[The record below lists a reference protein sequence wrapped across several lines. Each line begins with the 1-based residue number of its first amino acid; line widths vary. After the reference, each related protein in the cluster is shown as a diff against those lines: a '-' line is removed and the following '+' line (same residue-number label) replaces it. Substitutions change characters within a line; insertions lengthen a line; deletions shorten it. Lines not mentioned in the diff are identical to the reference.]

1 MKPWGGRFSK
11 DTDKVVEEFTASLSF
26 DCRLSKED
34 IAGSIAHAKM
44 LAKCDI
50 ISQDDAKEIAN
61 GLKAIEKDMNEGKFF
76 FDLSDEDIHMSIERA
91 LIEKIG
97 PVGGKLHT
105 ARSRNDQVVLDMR
118 MYLKKEIKIICEL
131 LRSLQETLLV
141 IGQKNIN
148 VILPGYTHLQRAQ
161 PVLFAHH
168 MMAHFFA
175 IDRDFKRFK
184 VCYENTD
191 ILPLGSGALAGTSFP
206 IDRKYLAKEL
216 GFKKISDNSMDATG
230 DRDFLLE
237 FLFASSLT
245 MVHLSRISEELIL
258 WSSQEFGFIEMDD
271 SYATGSSIMPQ
282 KKNPDVAELIR
293 GKTGRIFGDLTTL
306 LTTMK
311 ALPLAYSRDLQED
324 KEAVFDALDNLKL
337 CLETMAGM
345 IATMKIN
352 SDQMKKAADSGLMAA
367 TDIADYLV
375 EKGMPFRK
383 AHEIVGNIVKEC
395 VSGNKDLPDLKLEK
409 LKKYSSLFEA
419 DILGMLETVRIVE
432 SKASPGGTSSKSVKN
447 QFKTAKKII
456 SEQETWLNSI

>member
-1 MKPWGGRFSK
+1 MKPWGGRFNK
-11 DTDKVVEEFTASLSF
+11 ETDKVVEEFTASLPF

-34 IAGSIAHAKM
+34 IAGSIAHARM
-44 LAKCDI
+44 LAKCEI
-50 ISQDDAKEIAN
+50 IPQEDAEKIIN
-61 GLKAIEKDMNEGKFF
+61 GLNAIEKDMNEGKFF
-76 FDLSDEDIHMSIERA
+76 FDLADEDIHMSIERA

-105 ARSRNDQVVLDMR
+105 GRSRNDQVSLDMR
-118 MYLKKEIKIICEL
+118 MYLKKEMKIMCEL
-131 LRSLQETLLV
+131 LRSLQETLLGV
-141 IGQKNIN
+141 GLKNID

-184 VCYENTD
+184 VCYKNTD
-191 ILPLGSGALAGTSFP
+191 VFPLGSGALAGTTFP
-206 IDRKYLAKEL
+206 IDREYVAEEL
-216 GFKKISDNSMDATG
+216 GFNKISENSMDATS
-230 DRDFLLE
+230 DRDFLLD
-237 FLFASSLT
+237 FLFAASLT

-258 WSSQEFGFIEMDD
+258 WSSQEFDFIEMDD

-293 GKTGRIFGDLTTL
+293 GKTGRVFGDLTAL

-345 IATMKIN
+345 ISTMKIK
-352 SDQMKKAADSGLMAA
+352 SDRMKKAADSGLMGA

-375 EKGMPFRK
+375 KKGVPFRK
-383 AHEIVGNIVKEC
+383 AHEIVGHIVKEC
-395 VSGNKDLPDLKLEK
+395 ISDNKGLPDLELEQLRK
-409 LKKYSSLFEA
+409 HSSLFEQ
-419 DILGMLETVRIVE
+419 DILGVLETVNIVE
-432 SKASPGGTSSKSVKN
+432 SKKSLGGTSSQSVKN
-447 QFKTAKKII
+447 QFETAKKIN
-456 SEQETWLNSI
+456 SEQGVWLSSI

>member
-11 DTDKVVEEFTASLSF
+11 DTDKVVEEFTSSLPF

-34 IAGSIAHAKM
+34 ITGSIAHARM
-44 LAKCDI
+44 LAKCGI
-50 ISQDDAKEIAN
+50 ISQDDGKEIVN
-61 GLKAIEKDMNEGKFF
+61 GLRAIEKDMDKGKFF
-76 FDLSDEDIHMSIERA
+76 FDLSDEDIHMSIEKA

-105 ARSRNDQVVLDMR
+105 ARSRNDQVALDMR
-118 MYLKKEIKIICEL
+118 IYLKKEIKIVCQL
-131 LRSLQETLLV
+131 LRSLQETFLSV
-141 IGQKNIN
+141 GQRNIN

-191 ILPLGSGALAGTSFP
+191 VLPLGSGALAGTSFP
-206 IDRKYLAKEL
+206 IDREYVAEEL
-216 GFKKISDNSMDATG
+216 GFKRISENSMDATG

-237 FLFASSLT
+237 FLFAASLT
-245 MVHLSRISEELIL
+245 MIHMSRISEELIM
-258 WSSQEFGFIEMDD
+258 WSSHEFGFIEMDD

-282 KKNPDVAELIR
+282 KKNPDVAELVR
-293 GKTGRIFGDLTTL
+293 GKTGRVFGDLTAL

-337 CLETMAGM
+337 CLETMGGM

-352 SDQMKKAADSGLMAA
+352 GDQMKKAADSGIMAA
-367 TDIADYLV
+367 TDVADYLV
-375 EKGMPFRK
+375 KKGMPFRK

-395 VSGNKDLPDLKLEK
+395 IASNKDIPDLKLEK
-409 LKKYSSLFEA
+409 LKKYSSLFEG
-419 DILGMLETVRIVE
+419 DILGMLETVKIVE
-432 SKASPGGTSSKSVKN
+432 SKSSRGGTSSTSVKN
-447 QFKTAKKII
+447 QFEIAKKII
-456 SEQETWLNSI
+456 NEQEDWLNYI